1 MVYRLILFAL
11 IFIIKTSYSN
21 VIYDKNDV
29 LITDIE
35 MNNYI
40 DLFENNFGNSIS
52 KNEAIKKIV
61 LIKKTIIFLQKNN
74 PDFLS
79 KLDTQIEK
87 EFTKEIFNNKIIL
100 NFIRFQKTRNE
111 FITEY
116 FNKNFSIKELENIF
130 SNFDSVKIPISKN
143 NCLTIERLYEVNKDQ
158 LFIKDFF
165 ENVKKNQQNYE
176 IIIDGE
182 KYNGCIN
189 NEIYSKLEKEIINYI
204 KNETEEDFNNFIYGK
219 AN

>member
-1 MVYRLILFAL
+1 MIYRLILFAL

-165 ENVKKNQQNYE
+165 ENVKKSQQNYE

-204 KNETEEDFNNFIYGK
+204 KNETEEGFNNFIYGK

>member
-165 ENVKKNQQNYE
+165 ENVKKSQQNYE

>member
-165 ENVKKNQQNYE
+165 ENVKKSQQNYE

-189 NEIYSKLEKEIINYI
+189 NEIYRKLEKEIINYI

>member
-74 PDFLS
+74 TDFLS

-165 ENVKKNQQNYE
+165 ENIKKSQQNYE

>member
-116 FNKNFSIKELENIF
+116 FNKNFSIKDLEIIF
-130 SNFDSVKIPISKN
+130 SNFVSIKIPISKN
-143 NCLTIERLYEVNKDQ
+143 NCLTIERLYEASKDQ

-165 ENVKKNQQNYE
+165 ENLKKNQQNYE
-176 IIIDGE
+176 IMIDGE
-182 KYNGCIN
+182 KYNGCMN
-189 NEIYSKLEKEIINYI
+189 DEIFTKLEKEIINYI
-204 KNETEEDFNNFIYGK
+204 QNETEKDFNNFIYGK
-219 AN
+219 AS

>member
-40 DLFENNFGNSIS
+40 DLFENNFENSIS

-111 FITEY
+111 FISEY

-143 NCLTIERLYEVNKDQ
+143 NCLTIERLYEANKDQ

>member
-1 MVYRLILFAL
+1 MIYRLILFAL

-61 LIKKTIIFLQKNN
+61 LIKKTINFLQKNN

-79 KLDTQIEK
+79 KIDTQIEK

-165 ENVKKNQQNYE
+165 ENVKKSQQNYE

-204 KNETEEDFNNFIYGK
+204 KNETEEGFNNFIYGK

>member
-61 LIKKTIIFLQKNN
+61 LIKKTINFLQKNN

-79 KLDTQIEK
+79 KIDTQIEK

-143 NCLTIERLYEVNKDQ
+143 NCLTIERLYEASKDQ

-165 ENVKKNQQNYE
+165 ENLKKNQQNYE
-176 IIIDGE
+176 IMIDGE
-182 KYNGCIN
+182 KYNGCMN
-189 NEIYSKLEKEIINYI
+189 DEIFTKLEKEIINYI
-204 KNETEEDFNNFIYGK
+204 QNETEKDFNNFIYGK
-219 AN
+219 AS